1 MSKFA
6 GNNLLLY
13 PKGSTVCQNRTEEKG
28 HGLPLSHLW
37 NAFTHDRRE
46 NTGAPAFQLPKH
58 FFGVLDKSFLPLSC
72 LLTKS
77 TDAKCKE
84 KEGGHWF
91 LAAAGSKPSGVTQ
104 SPQLIIYVW
113 GRERNLCLQYYIF
126 LLYVAQ
132 YETSMNNIW
141 AWNLNTFWV
150 LSSCS
155 ISTQRLKYQSRK
167 SAYQA
172 FPAALQHI
180 LIAIHNILQKVVLC
194 HSYVVPHCSETLA
207 FNTKWYNIMLKRGK
221 K

>member
-77 TDAKCKE
+77 TDAKMQRKKKKKVDIDFLPLLDRSPVVWHSHHNLSFMC
-84 KEGGHWF
+84 EGE
-91 LAAAGSKPSGVTQ
+91 
-104 SPQLIIYVW
+104 
-113 GRERNLCLQYYIF
+113 REIC
-126 LLYVAQ
+126 V
-132 YETSMNNIW
+132 
-141 AWNLNTFWV
+141 
-150 LSSCS
+150 CS
-155 ISTQRLKYQSRK
+155 ITFLFCTWLSMKPVWTTYERE
-167 SAYQA
+167 
-172 FPAALQHI
+172 I
-180 LIAIHNILQKVVLC
+180 
-194 HSYVVPHCSETLA
+194 
-207 FNTKWYNIMLKRGK
+207 
-221 K
+221 